1 MRTPRFITYIAQWFD
16 AKQYNVEKQ
25 APDNAIDLLRIIPF
39 IFLHLACFAVFWVG
53 ISTTAVVTAVAF
65 YALRVFVL
73 TGFYHR
79 YFSHRTF
86 KTSRTAQFIFAAL
99 GSTAVQRGPIWWAA
113 HHRHHHR
120 YSDEVEDVHSAKQH
134 GFWWSH
140 MGWFLTRKN
149 FKTDHSRV
157 SDLIAFPELLFLDRF
172 DIMVPVLFA
181 ILIFGLGQ
189 LLAIYAPSLHTNGS
203 QMLIWG
209 FFISTVLAMQATFSI
224 NSLTHCFG
232 SRRYK
237 TKDESR
243 NNLWLALLTFGEGW
257 HNNHHHYPG
266 SANQGFYWWEVDITY
281 YILRLLQALGIIWD
295 LRGVPEDIRMNHE
308 KSPAES
314 L

>member
-1 MRTPRFITYIAQWFD
+1 MRTPRFITYMTQWFD
-16 AKQYNVEKQ
+16 AKQYDLEKQ
-25 APDNAIDLLRIIPF
+25 ASDDTIDLLRITPF
-39 IFLHLACFAVFWVG
+39 IFLHLACLAVFWVG
-53 ISTTAVVTAVAF
+53 ISTTAVLTAVAF
-65 YALRVFVL
+65 YALRVFAL

-79 YFSHRTF
+79 YFSHRAF
-86 KTSRTAQFIFAAL
+86 KTSRAAQFIFAVL

-120 YSDEVEDVHSAKQH
+120 YSDEIEDVHSAKQH

-157 SDLIAFPELLFLDRF
+157 PDLIAFPEILFLDRF
-172 DIMVPVLFA
+172 DILVPVAFA
-181 ILIFGLGQ
+181 VFIFLAGQ
-189 LLAIYAPSLHTNGS
+189 WLAAYAPSLHTNGW
-203 QMLIWG
+203 QMLVWG
-209 FFISTVLAMQATFSI
+209 FFISTVLVMQATFSI

-232 SRRYK
+232 FKRYK

-243 NNLWLALLTFGEGW
+243 NNFWLALLTFGEGW

-295 LRGVPEDIRMNHE
+295 LRGVPEDIRLSHE
-308 KSPAES
+308 KTASKY
-314 L
+314 